1 MPIPNL
7 KTSITISICICQK
20 LKAFFKRTH
29 CNYKNCKKMQNLKD
43 GQVKI
48 MKKKN
53 LKSSMNMN
61 MNNEMKYMY
70 LTPPTYENFIKI
82 SFLFHQEHGSKE
94 KVEK

>member
-1 MPIPNL
+1 
-7 KTSITISICICQK
+7 
-20 LKAFFKRTH
+20 
-29 CNYKNCKKMQNLKD
+29 MQNLKD

-53 LKSSMNMN
+53 KIKELESSMNMN
-61 MNNEMKYMY
+61 MKYMY